1 MFQITVG
8 PNTNA
13 MHLSRHNLSRDRRYP
28 QARKVCP
35 AGHEPEEPGGTFTQ
49 RRVFA
54 LTKVLKCLVK
64 HCVVEIGLES

>member
-28 QARKVCP
+28 QAKKAYP
-35 AGHEPEEPGGTFTQ
+35 AGDETEEPGGTFTQ
-49 RRVFA
+49 RQVFA
-54 LTKVLKCLVK
+54 SAK
-64 HCVVEIGLES
+64 I